1 MKRHIR
7 MDNNKLWLTWIPAL
21 LIMVMIFMFSMENGN
36 QSSDLSGSLTKSMV
50 EAVIDDIDLELTQA
64 KEANIIELIHT
75 PIRKVGHLTEYAL
88 LGIAVSFPLL
98 LKHGLKGK
106 RRFITGLL
114 ICTLYAATDEI
125 HQLFVPGR
133 SGMVTDVL
141 IDALGAGLGI
151 LLFQGIHSL
160 KSSLKKSHKIPID
173 KVV

>member
-1 MKRHIR
+1 
-7 MDNNKLWLTWIPAL
+7 MDNNKLWLSWIPAL

-50 EAVIDDIDLELTQA
+50 EAVIDAIDLELTQV
-64 KEANIIELIHT
+64 KEENIIEFIHT

-98 LKHGLKGK
+98 IKHGLKGK
-106 RRFITGLL
+106 KQFLIGLL
-114 ICTLYAATDEI
+114 ICTLYAATDEL

-141 IDALGAGLGI
+141 IDAVGAGLGI
-151 LLFQGIHSL
+151 LLFHGIHSL
-160 KSSLKKSHKIPID
+160 RIAIKKSHKIPID